1 MIKKKLI
8 SNKFIYYIY
17 KWLKIIRNKKSSH
30 HFGEFGEDIF
40 INRFF
45 KNINNGFYVDVG
57 CYHPHKGSLTNL
69 LYKRGWSGMN
79 IDISKTSIDL
89 FNLIRK
95 KDINLNCAISNFI
108 GETNFYEN
116 SLINQ
121 QNSLIKNNNNQSEK
135 KISCFTLD
143 KILEKHKIN
152 NLDYLNVDV
161 EGNELNVIKS
171 INFKKYKPLL
181 ISIESNDIIL
191 EDYLKDDTFNH
202 LVDNEYVFINKIGV
216 TNIFVHK
223 TYKTKISELISI

>member
-1 MIKKKLI
+1 M
-8 SNKFIYYIY
+8 
-17 KWLKIIRNKKSSH
+17 
-30 HFGEFGEDIF
+30 
-40 INRFF
+40 
-45 KNINNGFYVDVG
+45 
-57 CYHPHKGSLTNL
+57 
-69 LYKRGWSGMN
+69 
-79 IDISKTSIDL
+79 
-89 FNLIRK
+89 
-95 KDINLNCAISNFI
+95 
-108 GETNFYEN
+108 
-116 SLINQ
+116 
-121 QNSLIKNNNNQSEK
+121 
-135 KISCFTLD
+135 D

-191 EDYLKDDTFNH
+191 EDYLKDDTFKH

>member
-1 MIKKKLI
+1 
-8 SNKFIYYIY
+8 
-17 KWLKIIRNKKSSH
+17 
-30 HFGEFGEDIF
+30 
-40 INRFF
+40 
-45 KNINNGFYVDVG
+45 
-57 CYHPHKGSLTNL
+57 
-69 LYKRGWSGMN
+69 MN

-108 GETNFYEN
+108 GKTNFYEN

-135 KISCFTLD
+135 TISCFTLD
-143 KILEKHKIN
+143 EILEKHKIN

-181 ISIESNDIIL
+181 ISIESNDIVL
-191 EDYLKDDTFNH
+191 EDYLKDDTFKH

-223 TYKTKISELISI
+223 IYKTKISELISI

>member
-1 MIKKKLI
+1 
-8 SNKFIYYIY
+8 
-17 KWLKIIRNKKSSH
+17 
-30 HFGEFGEDIF
+30 
-40 INRFF
+40 
-45 KNINNGFYVDVG
+45 
-57 CYHPHKGSLTNL
+57 
-69 LYKRGWSGMN
+69 MN

-191 EDYLKDDTFNH
+191 EDYLKDDTFKH